1 MPSCLLIVTLLR
13 VLDEEGSASLLLFLS
28 VLLLFLLSGVRG
40 IGVPAFK
47 RASIIRRSQKK
58 TVKRWCFSEGR

>member
-28 VLLLFLLSGVRG
+28 VFLLFLLSGVRG

-58 TVKRWCFSEGR
+58 NSQAMVFFRR